1 MDVLKPITFSV
12 LQKDLESALK
22 QVSKTPL
29 SPGHCNKNGIPF
41 IYSCIVFI
49 LQEKSLHIWA
59 SDRDTAIRSEV
70 PVLDQETD
78 HEGAIFAVHHYD
90 ILPVV
95 RRLDKQE
102 LGIEIS
108 GSHMKVS
115 HSFGSFS
122 LPLSNDGIEI
132 FQERIKAMQEKTC
145 TYSLELGT
153 SFLRS
158 ALSRLSYAV
167 AKDDLRPMLNGVC
180 VGTGGNQ
187 LYFVASDGHTLIRIQ
202 KQVQEASLS
211 RFIIPSRSL
220 VVIRHILSGT
230 SSVSMSYALAPEDPE
245 KDNEGIVHV
254 CTDTGTRYWFIPVPG
269 RYPDF
274 TKVIP
279 ASFTGSML
287 VNRNTLAGSLN
298 RLGLFTDVSEAA
310 RFQMFQDSLHI
321 KVRDKDF
328 EFEAEESIPATLE
341 GSGQTFGMRIKFIL
355 NTLRNIRTENVSI
368 QCEDTVR
375 AFVFSPHPQ
384 SETEKVTMLVM
395 PMVMD
400 D

>member
-1 MDVLKPITFSV
+1 MDVLKSISFSV
-12 LQKDLESALK
+12 QQKDLESALK
-22 QVSKTPL
+22 RVAKTPL
-29 SPGHCNKNGIPF
+29 SPGYCEKNGIPF
-41 IYSCIVFI
+41 IYSCIVFT
-49 LQEKSLHIWA
+49 LQEGSLHIWA

-70 PVLDQETD
+70 PVLNQDANHEETV
-78 HEGAIFAVHHYD
+78 FAVHHYD

-122 LPLSNDGIEI
+122 LPLSNNGIEI
-132 FQERIKAMQEKTC
+132 FQERIKAMQERSC
-145 TYSLELGT
+145 AYNLELKT

-167 AKDDLRPMLNGVC
+167 AQDYLRPTLNGVC
-180 VGTGGNQ
+180 VGTGENQ
-187 LYFVASDGHTLIRIQ
+187 LYFVASDGHVLIRIQ
-202 KQVQEASLS
+202 KQVQESSLS

-220 VVIRHILSGT
+220 AVIRHILSGT
-230 SSVSMSYALAPEDPE
+230 SSVSMSYALASEDPG
-245 KDNEGIVHV
+245 KVNEGVVHV
-254 CTDTGTRYWFIPVPG
+254 RTDTGIQYWFAPVPG

-279 ASFTGSML
+279 TSFTGSML

-310 RFQMFQDSLHI
+310 RFQMYQDSLHI

-328 EFEAEESIPATLE
+328 GFEAEESIPSTLE
-341 GSGQTFGMRIKFIL
+341 GSGQTFGMRIKFLL
-355 NTLRNIRTENVSI
+355 NTLRNIHTENVNI
-368 QCEDTVR
+368 QCEDTER

-384 SETEKVTMLVM
+384 AETEKVTMLVM
-395 PMVMD
+395 PMFMD
-400 D
+400 E